1 MTISIEEFNRLK
13 KHAEEKSREVSQAE
27 GALKQ
32 VMSDLKEQFGCET
45 IEQAQAKL
53 AELELQEKAAETA
66 YNVELEAYKAKWG
79 DQLK

>member
-1 MTISIEEFNRLK
+1 MTISVEEFNRLK
-13 KHAEEKSREVSQAE
+13 KHAEDKRNEVAMAE
-27 GALKQ
+27 GGLKQ
-32 VMSDLKEQFGCET
+32 VMSDLKENFGCET

-66 YNVELEAYKAKWG
+66 YNTELEAYKTKWG